1 MKKFCW
7 SLIFLVMFCAT
18 ASADIIYTTAEGG
31 LGLIKVGGVTSASL
45 TGITY
50 NGNANSVAAPYW
62 ENNTSNGEGNSKII
76 FITPKSSDDNTISGD
91 TALRFSSGSSLTAPL
106 DKADN
111 PLVLN
116 GTYGTPVIC
125 GTNSGG
131 SLYLATGASVREYKT
146 ANFSLYNTYT
156 HPSYDVSLNPEIKSI
171 LKTDANIYLLTA
183 RNSAVSNDLMLVM
196 NGLLT
201 LNTENASSFEIPTK
215 TSKTAAFISD
225 SRIAVGCDEGIW
237 NAKSSNSTKL
247 VSTDYP
253 VVSICQDSS
262 SGFYYIVQSEDNAG
276 NKLNSL
282 RHYVNTTTD
291 TELLNNIQGSS
302 AQLVRDNA
310 YSVLAVL
317 IGNTIKLYNIAE
329 DTEITISGLTGTP
342 ISIAPI
348 STSGNSA
355 DSSSGCM
362 TGGTGAALLAAL
374 ALALKHKR
382 K

>member
-1 MKKFCW
+1 
-7 SLIFLVMFCAT
+7 MFCAT

-31 LGLIKVGGVTSASL
+31 LGVIKVGSVTSASL

-50 NGNANSVAAPYW
+50 NATANSVAAPYW

-76 FITPKSSDDNTISGD
+76 LITPKSSDDNTISGD
-91 TALRFSSGSSLTAPL
+91 TALIFSSASSLTSPL
-106 DKADN
+106 NDAND
-111 PLVLN
+111 PAVLK

-146 ANFSLYNTYT
+146 SNFSLYNTYT
-156 HPSYDVSLNPEIKSI
+156 HPSYDVSPNPEIKSI
-171 LKTDANIYLLTA
+171 LKTDSNIYLLAA
-183 RNSAVSNDLMLVM
+183 RNSAVSNDLILVM

-201 LNTENASSFEIPTK
+201 LNTENASSWEIPTK
-215 TSKTAAFISD
+215 TSKTAALISD
-225 SRIAVGCDEGIW
+225 SRIAVGCDEGVW
-237 NAKSSNSTKL
+237 NAKSSNSVKL

-262 SGFYYIVQSEDNAG
+262 SGFYYIVQSDNNG
-276 NKLNSL
+276 VKTNSL
-282 RHYVNTTTD
+282 RHYQNTTTD
-291 TELLNNIQGSS
+291 TELLNNIQGDG
-302 AQLVRDNA
+302 AQIVRDNA
-310 YSVLAVL
+310 YNVLAVL

-362 TGGTGAALLAAL
+362 IGSTGLVFAVALFAAL
-374 ALALKHKR
+374 KQKR